1 MLIKGTVYFNC
12 LTLECEDLKRIP
24 GMSDKENRSVAVN
37 YVNNLILQ
45 ELTRDA
51 VKASNKLGFINHHGH
66 IIDINNPDCQIVDIR
81 SQVEQV
87 ANVMVK
93 AEYWLETMKEHVI
106 QPQQLDIDVDEI
118 IEQAEESFNEL
129 VNHRIEKV
137 LNDC

>member
-1 MLIKGTVYFNC
+1 
-12 LTLECEDLKRIP
+12 
-24 GMSDKENRSVAVN
+24 MSDKENRSVAVN

-45 ELTRDA
+45 ELARDA
-51 VKASNKLGFINHHGH
+51 VRASNKLVFINYHGH
-66 IIDINNPDCQIVDIR
+66 VIDIKNPDCQINDIR
-81 SQVEQV
+81 SQVEHV

-129 VNHRIEKV
+129 VIHRIEKV

>member
-1 MLIKGTVYFNC
+1 
-12 LTLECEDLKRIP
+12 
-24 GMSDKENRSVAVN
+24 MSDKENRSVAVN

-45 ELTRDA
+45 ELARDA
-51 VKASNKLGFINHHGH
+51 VRASNKLGFINQHGH
-66 IIDINNPDCQIVDIR
+66 IIDIKNPDCQIIDIR
-81 SQVEQV
+81 SQVEHV

-118 IEQAEESFNEL
+118 IEQVEESFNEL

>member
-1 MLIKGTVYFNC
+1 MLIKGTVYFNG

-24 GMSDKENRSVAVN
+24 GMSDNENRSVAVN

-51 VKASNKLGFINHHGH
+51 VRASNKLGFINHHGH

-81 SQVEQV
+81 SQVEHV
-87 ANVMVK
+87 ANVMIK

-137 LNDC
+137 LKF

>member
-1 MLIKGTVYFNC
+1 MN
-12 LTLECEDLKRIP
+12 
-24 GMSDKENRSVAVN
+24 DKESRSIAVN

-45 ELTRDA
+45 ELARDA

-66 IIDINNPDCQIVDIR
+66 IVDINNPDCQCIDIR

-93 AEYWLETMKEHVI
+93 AEYWLETVKEHVI

-118 IEQAEESFNEL
+118 VEQVEEAFNEL
-129 VNHRIEKV
+129 TQHRIEKV

>member
-1 MLIKGTVYFNC
+1 MLIKGTVYFNS
-12 LTLECEDLKRIP
+12 LTLECEHLKRIP

-45 ELTRDA
+45 ELARDA
-51 VKASNKLGFINHHGH
+51 VKATNKLGFINHHGH
-66 IIDINNPDCQIVDIR
+66 IIDIKNPDCQIVDIR
-81 SQVEQV
+81 SQVEHV

>member
-1 MLIKGTVYFNC
+1 MLIKGTVYFNR
-12 LTLECEDLKRIP
+12 LTLECEHLKRIP

-37 YVNNLILQ
+37 YVNALILQ

-66 IIDINNPDCQIVDIR
+66 VIDINNPDCQIIDLR
-81 SQVEQV
+81 SQVEHV
-87 ANVMVK
+87 ANVMIK

-106 QPQQLDIDVDEI
+106 QPQRLDIDVDEI

>member
-12 LTLECEDLKRIP
+12 LTLECDDLNRIP
-24 GMSDKENRSVAVN
+24 GMSDNENRSVAVN

-51 VKASNKLGFINHHGH
+51 VRASNKLGFINHHGH

-81 SQVEQV
+81 SQVEHV

-137 LNDC
+137 LKF

>member
-1 MLIKGTVYFNC
+1 
-12 LTLECEDLKRIP
+12 
-24 GMSDKENRSVAVN
+24 MSDKENRSIAVN

-45 ELTRDA
+45 DLARDA
-51 VKASNKLGFINHHGH
+51 VRASNKLGFIKHHGH

-81 SQVEQV
+81 SQVEHV

-93 AEYWLETMKEHVI
+93 AGYWLETMKEHVI

-118 IEQAEESFNEL
+118 IEQVEESFNEF

>member
-1 MLIKGTVYFNC
+1 MLIKGTVYFNR

-45 ELTRDA
+45 ELARDA
-51 VKASNKLGFINHHGH
+51 VKATNKLGFINHHGH
-66 IIDINNPDCQIVDIR
+66 IIDIKNPDCQIVDIR

-118 IEQAEESFNEL
+118 IEQVEESFNEL

-137 LNDC
+137 LKF